1 MPYTS
6 RNASARGGVRP
17 RWVRPSEPS
26 DQNVNELASALS
38 FPRAFA
44 AILAGRG
51 IDSPEKAKRFL
62 SPSMSF
68 LCDPFL
74 LPDMERS
81 ALRIL
86 QAVQRREKVLVFGDY
101 DVDGITSVFLLTAFL
116 RDLGAEVDYM
126 IPHRLRE
133 GYGLSQKGVLSAKK
147 AGATLIITVD
157 NGITALEEV
166 AEANSLGIDVIV
178 VDHHEPAARI
188 PEAHGVIDPK
198 RPDSRYPF
206 ADLAGVGVTFKVIQA
221 LAEAAG
227 NEVPRDINEDL
238 DVVALGT
245 VADVVP
251 LVGENRVL
259 TRLGLEALE
268 TSSKPGIEALKELSG
283 LSGRKIHSEHIAF
296 ILAPRIN
303 AAGRMGD
310 SDSGIRLLL
319 SRDMNEARAIAEGLD
334 DDNAR
339 RRQVDEE
346 TLQQALGKLEKSYGE
361 DLPAGIVLWS
371 RKWHPG
377 VLGIVAS
384 RLAER
389 FRRPAVL
396 ISVEGDT
403 ARGSCRSVEGFDVY
417 EALSRCG
424 DVLTG
429 YGGHS
434 HAAGI
439 TLDKRD
445 LDDFR
450 DTFVPLVDES
460 LRGIDVTPKL
470 HLDYELH
477 LSEMNER
484 LATLLEEL
492 APFGVGNPEPVYV
505 TTGVQVLDRSL
516 VGRGSHLKLS
526 VKQGSFFAEC
536 IGFNLGYLEKEI
548 ACSEGDV
555 SLAHIPWL
563 SSWQGKSRLQL
574 KLKDVK
580 GQ

>member
-1 MPYTS
+1 
-6 RNASARGGVRP
+6 
-17 RWVRPSEPS
+17 
-26 DQNVNELASALS
+26 VNELASSMS

-44 AILAGRG
+44 AILAARG
-51 IDSPEKAKRFL
+51 IDSPEKARRFL
-62 SPSMSF
+62 NPSISF

-74 LPDMERS
+74 LPDMEK
-81 ALRIL
+81 AVLRIL
-86 QAVQRREKVLVFGDY
+86 QAVQRKEKILVFGDY
-101 DVDGITSVFLLTAFL
+101 DVDGITSVFLITSFL
-116 RDLGAEVDYM
+116 REHGGEVDYM

-133 GYGLSQKGVLSAKK
+133 GYGLSQRGVLSARKM
-147 AGATLIITVD
+147 GATLIITVD
-157 NGITALEEV
+157 NGITALDEV
-166 AEANSLGIDVIV
+166 AEANSHGIDVII
-178 VDHHEPAARI
+178 VDHHEPASKI
-188 PEAHGVIDPK
+188 PDAHGVIDPK
-198 RPDSRYPF
+198 RADSAYPF
-206 ADLAGVGVTFKVIQA
+206 PDLAGVGVTYKLIQA

-227 NEVPRDINEDL
+227 RELLRDINEDL

-251 LVGENRVL
+251 LVEENRIL

-268 TSSKPGIEALKELSG
+268 SSSKPGIEALKESSG
-283 LSGRKIHSEHIAF
+283 LAGRKIQSEHIAF

-319 SRDMNEARAIAEGLD
+319 SQDIHEAKAIAEGLE

-346 TLQQALGKLEKSYGE
+346 TLQQALAKLEKTYAG
-361 DLPAGIVLWS
+361 DLPPGIVLWS

-389 FRRPAVL
+389 FRRPTVL
-396 ISVEGDT
+396 ISVEGDA
-403 ARGSCRSVEGFDVY
+403 ARGSCRSVAGFDVY

-424 DVLTG
+424 NLLTG

-439 TLDKRD
+439 TLDKSD
-445 LDDFR
+445 LDTFR
-450 DTFVPLVDES
+450 EIFVPMVDES
-460 LRGIDVTPKL
+460 LRGVDVTPRL

-477 LSEMNER
+477 LSEMNEQ
-484 LATLLEEL
+484 LATLLEQL
-492 APFGVGNPEPVYV
+492 APFGVGNPEPVFV
-505 TTGVQVLDRSL
+505 TTGVQVLDRSV

-563 SSWQGKSRLQL
+563 TSWQGKSRLQL

>member
-1 MPYTS
+1 
-6 RNASARGGVRP
+6 
-17 RWVRPSEPS
+17 
-26 DQNVNELASALS
+26 VNELASALS

-44 AILAGRG
+44 AILAARG
-51 IDSPEKAKRFL
+51 IGSPERAQRFL
-62 SPSMSF
+62 NPSMSF

-74 LPDMERS
+74 LPDMEKA

-86 QAVQRREKVLVFGDY
+86 KAVQRNEKVLVFGDY
-101 DVDGITSVFLLTAFL
+101 DVDGITSVFLITSFL
-116 RDLGAEVDYM
+116 RQLGGEVDYM

-133 GYGLSQKGVLSAKK
+133 GYGLSQRGVLTAKK
-147 AGATLIITVD
+147 TGATLIITVD
-157 NGITALEEV
+157 NGITALDEV
-166 AEANSLGIDVIV
+166 AEANSYGIDVIV
-178 VDHHEPAARI
+178 VDHHEPASQT
-188 PEAHGVIDPK
+188 PEAYALIDPK
-198 RPDSRYPF
+198 RLDSAYPF
-206 ADLAGVGVTFKVIQA
+206 PDLAGVGVTYKVIQA
-221 LAEAAG
+221 LVEAAG
-227 NEVPRDINEDL
+227 NEVPRNIKDDL

-251 LVGENRVL
+251 LVEENRVL

-268 TSSKPGIEALKELSG
+268 TSSKPGIEALKESSG
-283 LSGRKIHSEHIAF
+283 LSGRKIQSEHIAF

-319 SRDMNEARAIAEGLD
+319 SEDLDEARAIAEGLE

-346 TLQQALGKLEKSYGE
+346 TLQQALGKLDKEYGE

-417 EALSRCG
+417 EALSSCG
-424 DVLTG
+424 NLLTG

-439 TLDKRD
+439 TLDKCN
-445 LDDFR
+445 L
-450 DTFVPLVDES
+450 DTFKDTFIPLVDES
-460 LRGIDVTPKL
+460 LRGIDVTPRL

-484 LATLLEEL
+484 LATLVEQL
-492 APFGVGNPEPVYV
+492 APFGAGNPEPVYV
-505 TTGVQVLDRSL
+505 TSGVQVLDRSV

-555 SLAHIPWL
+555 SLAHVPWL

>member
-1 MPYTS
+1 M
-6 RNASARGGVRP
+6 
-17 RWVRPSEPS
+17 RPSEPS
-26 DQNVNELASALS
+26 GQLVNELASSLS
-38 FPRAFA
+38 VPRAFA
-44 AILAGRG
+44 AILIGRG
-51 IDSPEKAKRFL
+51 IDSTEKARGFL
-62 SPSMSF
+62 KPSISS

-74 LPDMERS
+74 LPDMEKA

-86 QAVQRREKVLVFGDY
+86 QAVQRREKTLVFGDY
-101 DVDGITSVFLLTAFL
+101 DVDGITSVFLITSFL
-116 RDLGAEVDYM
+116 REWGGEVDYM

-133 GYGLSQKGVLSAKK
+133 GYGLSGRGVSSAKK
-147 AGATLIITVD
+147 MGASLIITVD
-157 NGITALEEV
+157 NGITAFDEV
-166 AEANSLGIDVIV
+166 AEANSEGIDVIV
-178 VDHHEPAARI
+178 VDHHEPASRLPDAY
-188 PEAHGVIDPK
+188 AVIDPK
-198 RPDSRYPF
+198 RPDSNYPF
-206 ADLAGVGVTFKVIQA
+206 ADLAGVGVTYKLIQA
-221 LAEAAG
+221 LVEAAG
-227 NEVPRDINEDL
+227 REAPRNLSEDL

-251 LVGENRVL
+251 LVEENRVL
-259 TRLGLEALE
+259 AKLGLEAIA
-268 TSSKPGIEALKELSG
+268 SSRKPGIEALKELSG
-283 LSGRKIHSEHIAF
+283 LSGRKIQSEHIAF

-319 SRDMNEARAIAEGLD
+319 SQDIDEARAIAEGLE

-346 TLQQALGKLEKSYGE
+346 TLQQALGKLEKTYGSE
-361 DLPAGIVLWS
+361 LPAGIVLWS

-384 RLAER
+384 RLAEK
-389 FRRPAVL
+389 FRRPTVL

-417 EALSRCG
+417 DALSRCRNL
-424 DVLTG
+424 LTG

-439 TLDKRD
+439 MLDKGD
-445 LDDFR
+445 LDTFK
-450 DTFVPLVDES
+450 DTFVSMVDES
-460 LRGIDVTPKL
+460 LRGIDVTPRL

-484 LATLLEEL
+484 LAMLLEQL
-492 APFGVGNPEPVYV
+492 APFGVGNPEPVFV
-505 TTGVQVLDRSL
+505 TSGVQVLDRSV

-526 VKQGSFFAEC
+526 VKQGSFFADC

-563 SSWQGKSRLQL
+563 SSWQGKSKLQL